1 MACYLPLLNVP
12 YMIKFFMKKSFL
24 FVLSLFLLFSFFFLL
39 KEEKGLKPDILLKGN
54 SFIEG
59 LRIIYKKNGNKDWV
73 LSAKRADI
81 SEDGDKA
88 YLTGIEMTVQDKGM
102 TLYADKG
109 LYLMTDKNLTIDGK
123 MVAKGDTYSI
133 TSVDG
138 AFDNSAGNF
147 KTNGDVRIDSKKFS
161 VQGRGMNIDSSE
173 QKVRI
178 LKDVKA
184 VFHN

>member
-1 MACYLPLLNVP
+1 MKRSLLLAL
-12 YMIKFFMKKSFL
+12 SF
-24 FVLSLFLLFSFFFLL
+24 FLLFSFFFLL
-39 KEEKGLKPDILLKGN
+39 KDEGTRPAILLKGN

-59 LRIIYKKNGNKDWV
+59 LRIIYKRNGNQDWI
-73 LSAKRADI
+73 LSARRADI
-81 SEDGDKA
+81 SEDGNKA
-88 YLTGIEMTVQDKGM
+88 YLTGLEMTLENKGI

-123 MVAKGDTYSI
+123 IIAKGDTYSI

-138 AFDNSAGNF
+138 AFDNRAGNF
-147 KTNGDVRIDSKKFS
+147 KTDGDVRIDSKKFS

-178 LKDVKA
+178 LNDVKA
-184 VFHN
+184 VFYN

>member
-1 MACYLPLLNVP
+1 LACYLPLLNMP
-12 YMIKFFMKKSFL
+12 YVIKFCMKRSLL

-39 KEEKGLKPDILLKGN
+39 KDEKGMGPDILLKGN

-59 LRIIYKKNGNKDWV
+59 LRIIYKKNGNKDWI

-81 SEDGDKA
+81 SEDGGKA
-88 YLTGIEMTVQDKGM
+88 YLTGIEMTIENKGI

-109 LYLMTDKNLTIDGK
+109 LYFMTDKNLAIDGK
-123 MVAKGDTYSI
+123 ITAKGDTYSI
-133 TSVDG
+133 TSING
-138 AFDNSAGNF
+138 AFDNKAGNF
-147 KTNGDVRIDSKKFS
+147 KTSGDVTIDSKKFN
-161 VQGRGMNIDSSE
+161 VQGRGMNIDSNE

-178 LKDVKA
+178 LNDVKA

>member
-1 MACYLPLLNVP
+1 
-12 YMIKFFMKKSFL
+12 
-24 FVLSLFLLFSFFFLL
+24 
-39 KEEKGLKPDILLKGN
+39 
-54 SFIEG
+54 
-59 LRIIYKKNGNKDWV
+59 
-73 LSAKRADI
+73 
-81 SEDGDKA
+81 
-88 YLTGIEMTVQDKGM
+88 M

>member
-1 MACYLPLLNVP
+1 
-12 YMIKFFMKKSFL
+12 MIKFFMKRSLL

-39 KEEKGLKPDILLKGN
+39 KDEKGMRPDILLKGN

-59 LRIIYKKNGNKDWV
+59 LRIIYKKNGNRDW
-73 LSAKRADI
+73 LLTAKRADI
-81 SEDGDKA
+81 SENGDRA
-88 YLTGIEMTVQDKGM
+88 YLTDIEMTIENKGI

-109 LYLMTDKNLTIDGK
+109 TYLMTDKNLTIEGRIT
-123 MVAKGDTYSI
+123 AKGDTYSI

-138 AFDNSAGNF
+138 EFDNRAGNF

-178 LKDVKA
+178 LNNVKA
-184 VFHN
+184 FFYN